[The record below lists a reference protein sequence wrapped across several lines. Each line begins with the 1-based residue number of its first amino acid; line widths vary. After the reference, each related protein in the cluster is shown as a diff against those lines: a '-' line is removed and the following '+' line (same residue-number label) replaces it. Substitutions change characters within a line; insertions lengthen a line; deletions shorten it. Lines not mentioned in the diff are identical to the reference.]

1 MVIMKHRAIQFFLSL
16 LLMVMCWGIAH
27 GDQVRVR
34 SGIAIDSSLAVPELR
49 VLSVNDGPQD
59 VYELK
64 IVMETPWKTSETL
77 VRPVWPVNEENR
89 VLFTVNPD
97 PGSKGRYPVIVALM
111 FRDRVGIP
119 MTVFEVSTFSIG
131 HNDQPAIRLSSNGS
145 RLYLSDDLEVKLV
158 NAGKEDLTVKC
169 RLVYPPSIAVERDT
183 IETQLKASSS
193 VTPAFHITNRYAV
206 IGNVVPVHIVAEYQK
221 AGVHDTVLAKTEI
234 TVVSYREAY
243 PWVRGMLW
251 ILLVLSG
258 VAALRLFYHQTP

>member
-1 MVIMKHRAIQFFLSL
+1 MTKHHAIHFIVPIL
-16 LLMVMCWGIAH
+16 LIVLTLDNAH

-77 VRPVWPVNEENR
+77 VRPVWDVNEENR
-89 VLFTVNPD
+89 VLFNVRPD
-97 PGSKGRYPVIVALM
+97 PGSKGRYPVIVKLM
-111 FRDRVGIP
+111 FRDRAGIP
-119 MTVFEVSTFSIG
+119 MTVFEVSTFAIG
-131 HNDQPAIRLSSNGS
+131 HNDQPDIRLSSNGS

-158 NAGKEDLTVKC
+158 NAGKEDLTVNC
-169 RLVYPPSIAVERDT
+169 RLVHPPSIAVERET

-193 VTPAFHITNRYAV
+193 ITPAFHITNRYAV